1 MVNRKNQQLSESSK
15 NKTEG
20 NAGWDRRQIQ
30 KVKLLNLNSRPFVKG
45 QLKDLNR
52 RIGKLSINPRRIFR
66 LWFRSIPKHLWGST
80 KILRSAWEELAPL
93 KSCLTA
99 DLTVLNVLLRTEE
112 SWWTSPRGRSFNEQF
127 WFRILLPEINTS
139 RRRLPCWGKN
149 RPCVEIALIA
159 SW

>member
-1 MVNRKNQQLSESSK
+1 MLGKQDRELSQLH
-15 NKTEG
+15 G
-20 NAGWDRRQIQ
+20 HLIQ
-30 KVKLLNLNSRPFVKG
+30 KVILFIRNSRPSVKG

-52 RIGKLSINPRRIFR
+52 RIGKLSGNRMNFSGSHPINSEASLSF
-66 LWFRSIPKHLWGST
+66 S

-93 KSCLTA
+93 KNCLTT